1 MGMRSALVCF
11 TQNADRKSASAR
23 SRPNCPLGAAERPR
37 LRCSIAPSREAGFSG
52 GSRVGDAQL
61 AVTLASQTISDRS
74 AQAELQA
81 LNDGLVAA
89 ITLLN
94 KLRAAV
100 VEKGLVKGA
109 EE

>member
-1 MGMRSALVCF
+1 M
-11 TQNADRKSASAR
+11 
-23 SRPNCPLGAAERPR
+23 
-37 LRCSIAPSREAGFSG
+37 
-52 GSRVGDAQL
+52 
-61 AVTLASQTISDRS
+61 TLASQTISDRS